1 MTELESIEPKGEIKT
16 FSTPRLNPEERLY
29 VRVYLHTLSHSK
41 AYEALKPG
49 LTNYSTYNNFDNQ
62 FSRRESVKYHI
73 SQGLQEKA
81 EALSI
86 SPELIIEK
94 LYKEAI
100 REGAGSNHA
109 ARIQALTQLG
119 KYFGLFED
127 KKQEQSHTFNII
139 NYSSE
144 PLKIEEIRA
153 ESLEQPDPNTRELVE
168 SEELPDNVVINNYQ
182 EK

>member
-1 MTELESIEPKGEIKT
+1 MSELQEQEGTVKS
-16 FSTPRLNPEERLY
+16 FSTPRLAPDEKLY
-29 VRVYLHTLSHSK
+29 VRIYLHTLSHSK

-49 LTNYSTYNNFDNQ
+49 LSNYGPYNNFDNQ

-94 LYKEAI
+94 LYKEAT

-119 KYFGLFED
+119 KYFGLFEE

-144 PLKIEEIRA
+144 PLKIEEVKA
-153 ESLEQPDPNTRELVE
+153 ESLDTPSTSIELE
-168 SEELPDNVVINNYQ
+168 ELEELPDNVQFQDYT
-182 EK
+182 EE

>member
-1 MTELESIEPKGEIKT
+1 MGEDLEQPGTLKT
-16 FSTPRLNPEERLY
+16 FSTPRLSPDEKLY

-49 LTNYSTYNNFDNQ
+49 LSNYSAYNNFDNQ

-81 EALSI
+81 EAFSI

-94 LYKEAI
+94 LYKEAT

-144 PLKIEEIRA
+144 PLKIEEVKA
-153 ESLEQPDPNTRELVE
+153 EALEANESESL
-168 SEELPDNVVINNYQ
+168 EELPDNIYIENY
-182 EK
+182 KD

>member
-1 MTELESIEPKGEIKT
+1 MSEDLEQSGTLKT
-16 FSTPRLNPEERLY
+16 FSTPRLNPEEKLY

-49 LTNYSTYNNFDNQ
+49 LTNYSSYNNFDNQ

-144 PLKIEEIRA
+144 PLKVEEIKA
-153 ESLEQPDPNTRELVE
+153 EFLEQPDSLDNDKEEV
-168 SEELPDNVVINNYQ
+168 EELPDNVVIEDYS
-182 EK
+182 ED